1 MEAEAAARSAPT
13 GTGPPAGPDTPS
25 ALRADGPAPGAPGAA
40 APATVAPPARPPKL
54 GLRRL
59 AEAALVGAVAVAL
72 AAWGLGLGGV
82 DLGLPLRYAPV
93 DDAKFYLML
102 VKGIIEHGSYL
113 TNPSLGAPF
122 GQHLADY
129 PQGADNLS
137 LLLIAVLGRF
147 SSNPALVE
155 NLFLLATFAL
165 TGAVCHLVLRAQEVS
180 APAAGVVSVLFALLP
195 YHFFRGESHLLLSA
209 YYAVPLGAYLFL
221 EILGGD
227 PLFSRR
233 DRPGRSRI
241 AGAPSGRSVITLALC
256 VAIGSDNLYYAT
268 FSAVM
273 MAGAAAIALVIR
285 RRRAALEG
293 LVALVLIAATVAAN
307 LAPTFVYAV
316 EHGAN
321 PRLQRSVAADEGSN
335 QALSLR
341 LTNLILPPPNDRI
354 HALARLADRYDR
366 SIAPGYCEGCYASLG
381 VVGSVGLGWLG
392 ICALGTLAGAG
403 VWYGGRRRFRHAALG
418 AGLALAVGTVGGISS
433 LLELLVTPDIR
444 GWSRIS
450 LLIACFSL
458 YAVALLLDSLV
469 AHLRRRSR
477 GLRRSRALAA
487 LVLGAVLAF
496 GVYEQTS
503 PSDAPNRSADERAYR
518 SDATFVAHIQRLL
531 PRGASVFQLPYVP
544 FPEGYPSTPCCGP
557 IPTYATK
564 YEPLRGYLHSTTLR
578 WSYGAVKGRGAD
590 WPAQLAGRPLGYLL
604 PAVAAAGF
612 EGLWLDP
619 AAFTPAIARRLI
631 AGLRS
636 LLGEA
641 PVLSPDRDLDFFDLR
656 GYAARLRRTQ
666 PPRLVALLR
675 IRTLYPV
682 RAVCAPGGVKAI
694 NPASMAQA
702 VQLQVHRADTHFT
715 YERRLVLA
723 PGTSSVRIPG
733 SGRVLYTTVTD
744 ARLLGFDQAGPRS
757 GAGLVPGLTGPGCP
771 G

>member
-1 MEAEAAARSAPT
+1 MEAEAAARTAP
-13 GTGPPAGPDTPS
+13 
-25 ALRADGPAPGAPGAA
+25 
-40 APATVAPPARPPKL
+40 APATVTPPADRPNVA
-54 GLRRL
+54 LRRL
-59 AEAALVGAVAVAL
+59 AEAALVGAIAVAL
-72 AAWGLGLGGV
+72 AAWALGLGGA

-137 LLLIAVLGRF
+137 LLLIAGLGRF

-155 NLFLLATFAL
+155 NLFLLLTFAL
-165 TGAVCHLVLRAQEVS
+165 TGAVTHLVLRAEGVS
-180 APAAGVVSVLFALLP
+180 AAAAGVVSVLFALLP

-221 EILGGD
+221 EILGGR
-227 PLFSRR
+227 PLFL
-233 DRPGRSRI
+233 RPGRPRRSRI
-241 AGAPSGRSVITLALC
+241 AVAAPSGRSLIT
-256 VAIGSDNLYYAT
+256 VAICLVIGSDNLYYAT
-268 FSAVM
+268 FAAVM
-273 MAGAAAIALVIR
+273 MAGAVVIALVIR
-285 RRRAALEG
+285 RWRAALEG
-293 LVALVLIAATVAAN
+293 LVALVLIAATVGAN
-307 LAPTFVYAV
+307 LAPTFVYAA

-335 QALSLR
+335 EALSLR
-341 LTNLILPPPNDRI
+341 LTNLVLPPPNDRI

-403 VWYGGRRRFRHAALG
+403 GWYGGQRRFRHAALG

-433 LLELLVTPDIR
+433 LVELLITPDIR

-458 YAVALLLDSLV
+458 YAVALLLDSLL
-469 AHLRRRSR
+469 ARLRSPSRELRR
-477 GLRRSRALAA
+477 GRALAA
-487 LVLGAVLAF
+487 LVLALVLAF

-503 PSDAPNRSADERAYR
+503 PSDAPNRGVDVRQYR
-518 SDATFVAHIQRLL
+518 SDATFVAHIQQLL

-578 WSYGAVKGRGAD
+578 WSYGAVKGRAAD
-590 WPAQLAGRPLGYLL
+590 WSAQLAGRPLGYLL

-612 EGLWLDP
+612 DGLLLDP
-619 AAFTPAIARRLI
+619 AAFTPATARRLT
-631 AGLRS
+631 AALRS
-636 LLGEA
+636 LLGQA
-641 PVLSPDRDLDFFDLR
+641 PLLSPDGDLGFFDL
-656 GYAARLRRTQ
+656 GSYAARLRHTY
-666 PPRLVALLR
+666 PPRLLALLR
-675 IRTLYPV
+675 ARTLYPV
-682 RAVCAPGGVKAI
+682 RVVCAPGGVKAI
-694 NPASMAQA
+694 NPAATAQA
-702 VQLQVHRADTHFT
+702 VQLQVHRAGP
-715 YERRLVLA
+715 YSAYRRGLVLA
-723 PGTSSVRIPG
+723 PGTSSIRVPG
-733 SGRVLYTTVTD
+733 AGGVHYATVTD
-744 ARLLGFDQAGPRS
+744 DRLLGFDSAGPQS
-757 GAGLVPGLTGPGCP
+757 GTGLVPGLTGPGCP
-771 G
+771 S